1 MEYDVLLRFR
11 KDLAPWACGGK
22 LTRILK
28 MLSLVCFFGL
38 DFGYAAY
45 RRYHDFDA
53 GYSVIAHLGGTIT
66 GLLLGFI
73 VLKDVKVKR
82 WEKLL
87 KVVCASIF
95 FFLMGLAFGVNL
107 TGSRR
112 ATGLFS
118 IRTCNTNITDCYS
131 KDVTGFG
138 Y

>member
-1 MEYDVLLRFR
+1 M
-11 KDLAPWACGGK
+11 
-22 LTRILK
+22 TRILK
-28 MLSLVCFFGL
+28 MLSLLCFFVL

-112 ATGLFS
+112 AAGLIS
-118 IRTCNTNITDCYS
+118 SSSCSKTITDC
-131 KDVTGFG
+131 TLQHL
-138 Y
+138 

>member
-1 MEYDVLLRFR
+1 MTKTCHRFR
-11 KDLAPWACGGK
+11 KNRPPFACGGK

-28 MLSLVCFFGL
+28 MASILCFWAF
-38 DFGYAAY
+38 DFGHAAY
-45 RRYHDFDA
+45 RSYHDFDA

-82 WEKLL
+82 WERLL

-112 ATGLFS
+112 AAGLIS
-118 IRTCNTNITDCYS
+118 SSMCSKNITDC
-131 KDVTGFG
+131 TLQHF
-138 Y
+138 

>member
-1 MEYDVLLRFR
+1 
-11 KDLAPWACGGK
+11 
-22 LTRILK
+22 

-73 VLKDVKVKR
+73 VLKDVKVERWKR
-82 WEKLL
+82 LWKLA
-87 KVVCASIF
+87 CGFIF
-95 FFLMGLAFGVNL
+95 VLLVGLAFGVNL

-112 ATGLFS
+112 ATGLIS
-118 IRTCNTNITDCYS
+118 SRNCSTIITDCN
-131 KDVTGFG
+131 TFRLLE
-138 Y
+138 

>member
-1 MEYDVLLRFR
+1 MGYDVLLRFR
-11 KDLAPWACGGK
+11 KELAPWACGGK

-131 KDVTGFG
+131 RDVTGFG

>member
-1 MEYDVLLRFR
+1 MKHACLRFR
-11 KDLAPWACGGK
+11 KNRPPFACGGK

-28 MLSLVCFFGL
+28 MASILCFWIF
-38 DFGYAAY
+38 DFGHAAY
-45 RRYHDFDA
+45 RSYHDFDA
-53 GYSVIAHLGGTIT
+53 GYSVIAHIGGTIT

-118 IRTCNTNITDCYS
+118 IRTCNTNITDCYT